1 MKRIIVWVD
10 SKSDNVKRALEELKK
25 FLSSLGLRQ
34 TIVEICELI
43 EPEDGK

>member
-10 SKSDNVKRALEELKK
+10 SKSDNVEQAREELKK
-25 FLSSLGLRQ
+25 FLSSFGIRY
-34 TIVEICELI
+34 TIVEVCELI

>member
-10 SKSDNVKRALEELKK
+10 AKTNVEQVRERLKK
-25 FLSSLGLRQ
+25 FLSLAGLRY
-34 TIVEICELI
+34 TIVEVCELI

>member
-10 SKSDNVKRALEELKK
+10 SKSDNVEQAREALKK
-25 FLSSLGLRQ
+25 FLSLAGLRYM
-34 TIVEICELI
+34 IVETCELI

>member
-10 SKSDNVKRALEELKK
+10 SKNDDVEQVRKRLKK
-25 FLSSLGLRQ
+25 FLNSMGVRH
-34 TIVEICELI
+34 TIVEVCELI